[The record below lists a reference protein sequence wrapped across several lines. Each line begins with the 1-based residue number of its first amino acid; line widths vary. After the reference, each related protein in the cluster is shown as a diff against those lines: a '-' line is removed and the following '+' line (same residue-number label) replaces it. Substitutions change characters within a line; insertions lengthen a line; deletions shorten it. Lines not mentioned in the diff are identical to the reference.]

1 METMDQHNQ
10 KENRKFPRGETERT
24 FPFWPSDPA
33 SFQTK
38 LKDEAKFNHE
48 SKART
53 RNFLIA
59 LIVGV
64 CLTAGGIG
72 IGIAVGVN
80 TTSAEP
86 ENAQSPL
93 SAESLQQQSSPTVVS
108 EDIEEPVAAVAE
120 AVAPS
125 VVKIDTA
132 TGTGSGI
139 IYDTNGAV
147 VTNAHVVQ
155 GVKSVEI
162 QLADGTRATGSVIG
176 SDPNVDI
183 AILQIQGDLSVE
195 PATFAELSTV
205 RVGQLAVAIGSPF
218 GLEQSVT
225 AGIVSALNRA
235 VPSFN
240 IEDGSRT
247 VVEMIQTDAPIN
259 PGNSGGALVDR
270 QGRVIGMNTLIRTD
284 GTVEGNLGV
293 GFAIP
298 ADTIFLVTERIING
312 ESLDN
317 GFLGISGQ
325 NPTLG
330 RAGALVIDVVP
341 DSPAYESGLEPGD
354 LIVATDGTPI
364 LGMSELAARIRLG
377 SPGTM
382 VEVQV
387 IRNGEEM
394 TFEVVLGTLGSFD

>member
-10 KENRKFPRGETERT
+10 KENRKFSRGETERT

-33 SFQTK
+33 SFQTT
-38 LKDEAKFNHE
+38 LKYEAKLNHE

-59 LIVGV
+59 LIVGA

-72 IGIAVGVN
+72 IGIAVGVS

-86 ENAQSPL
+86 ENAQSPV
-93 SAESLQQQSSPTVVS
+93 SAESLQQQNSPTVIS
-108 EDIEEPVAAVAE
+108 KNMEEPVAAVAE

-183 AILQIQGDLSVE
+183 AILRIQGGLSVE

-354 LIVATDGTPI
+354 LIVATDGMPI
-364 LGMSELAARIRLG
+364 LGMSELAARIRLS